1 MKHAHTLLFM
11 LGVGQLIAQ
20 EQTESAKPIAKDIE
34 LHITPHWH
42 NLDENVERC
51 EQFGGAWI
59 EAGVITLRKRTKDPI
74 NMTHLI
80 LSWHGEAEL
89 ENLIGSLYQRL
100 PNKDFMPIEQYLIC
114 DSHWQHSGQKLIF
127 KFLKPL
133 SLDSLTELRL
143 VLTVP
148 AGMEEKLKHGLL
160 KVEAD
165 YLPDQIREM
174 LENQSAVLSFH
185 DTARASA
192 LS

>member
-1 MKHAHTLLFM
+1 MKHVSLLLCV
-11 LGVGQLIAQ
+11 LGIGQLIAQ
-20 EQTESAKPIAKDIE
+20 DQHENAKQVAQDIE
-34 LHITPHWH
+34 LHIVPQWH
-42 NLDENVERC
+42 NLDANAERC

-80 LSWHGEAEL
+80 LSWQGDEL
-89 ENLIGSLYQRL
+89 DHLIGSLYQRL

-114 DSHWQHSGQKLIF
+114 DSHWQQSAQKLIF

-143 VLTVP
+143 LLTVP
-148 AGMEEKLKHGLL
+148 SEMEEKLKHGSL

-174 LENQSAVLSFH
+174 LQNQTAVLTFH
-185 DTARASA
+185 DSAPTSA